1 MKTKMRD
8 TSLEAY
14 DSIRRDL
21 RPKENLVLGALIA
34 LKGKATN
41 KEIADYLGMP
51 INCITG
57 RMNSLVNELKVV
69 KPGNKVTDPETQ
81 RKAQQWVFTSL
92 QLKLL

>member
-1 MKTKMRD
+1 MKTKMLQ
-8 TSLEAY
+8 TSLDAY

-57 RMNSLVNELKVV
+57 RMNALVNELKVV
-69 KPGNKVTDPETQ
+69 KPGDKVKDPITGI
-81 RKAQQWVFTSL
+81 KSQQWHFPSL
-92 QLKLL
+92 HLKLL